1 MGEAL
6 TTQEIEARLKDLPDW
21 ELVPAGPLLVRTFR
35 FADYI
40 AALAFVN
47 ALAAQ
52 GEKANHH
59 ADVIWRFR
67 NVRVELSTHDVK
79 GVSELD
85 IAMAKSLDELVLPAQ
100 NTDTLTNKDT

>member
-6 TTQEIEARLKDLPDW
+6 TTQEIETRLKDFPDW

-35 FADYI
+35 FSDYI

-52 GEKANHH
+52 SEKANHH
-59 ADVIWRFR
+59 ADVVWRFR
-67 NVRVELSTHDVK
+67 NVRVELCTHDVK

-85 IAMAKSLDELVLPAQ
+85 FAMAKALDELVMPAQ
-100 NTDTLTNKDT
+100 NDDTPTTEDN